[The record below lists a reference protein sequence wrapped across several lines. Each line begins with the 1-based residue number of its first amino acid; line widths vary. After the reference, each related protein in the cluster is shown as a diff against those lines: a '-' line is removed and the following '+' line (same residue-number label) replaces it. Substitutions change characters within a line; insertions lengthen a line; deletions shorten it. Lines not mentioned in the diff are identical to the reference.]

1 MYTCAWCLHSLT
13 SYFLITLAEADTGYV
28 EQSVSNE
35 RDAEQNEESDE
46 AAERR
51 EESDIQPRNVYEAG
65 TYN

>member
-13 SYFLITLAEADTGYV
+13 SYFLVTLAEADTGYG
-28 EQSVSNE
+28 EQSVSIE
-35 RDAEQNEESDE
+35 RDAEQREESDE

-51 EESDIQPRNVYEAG
+51 EESDIQSGNEYEAG